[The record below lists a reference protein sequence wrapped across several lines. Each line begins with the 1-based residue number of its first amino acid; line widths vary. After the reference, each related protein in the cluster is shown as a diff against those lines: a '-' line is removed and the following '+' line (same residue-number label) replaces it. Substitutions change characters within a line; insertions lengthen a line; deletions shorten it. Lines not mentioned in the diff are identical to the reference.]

1 MVVSENEKVVIFKY
15 RLERA
20 VRHASALLEGIVNNP
35 LGDHTELRENLD
47 SVYQDVVRAAAEC
60 DL

>member
-1 MVVSENEKVVIFKY
+1 MTISENEKVVIFKY

-20 VRHASALLEGIVNNP
+20 ARHAGLLLEALVNDPKGNHDK
-35 LGDHTELRENLD
+35 LLNNLD
-47 SVYQDVVRAAAEC
+47 STYQDVVHAAAEC